1 MVFWSNQRQIQMTWN
16 LKCNANTMKLK
27 LFSFLFLGGG
37 FCPTGSWRRS
47 PRKGRGCLQIPPPTK
62 REERLAPPFWPQC
75 SWTRPKVKRWNCPTW
90 RMSVFSPQPWCTFCI
105 CKASYNLWS
114 LWSLWVLPYSMI
126 QIFCHISWKSS
137 FHFCPFQM
145 GIHRRD

>member
-1 MVFWSNQRQIQMTWN
+1 
-16 LKCNANTMKLK
+16 MKMKQYSL
-27 LFSFLFLGGG
+27 LFLGGG
-37 FCPTGSWRRS
+37 FCPTGSWKRS

-75 SWTRPKVKRWNCPTW
+75 SWTRPKEKRWNCLTW
-90 RMSVFSPQPWCTFCI
+90 RMSVFSPQPWCTSCI

-137 FHFCPFQM
+137 FHFYGISFALFKWASTGEICTPVLYPFCAAKLY
-145 GIHRRD
+145 H